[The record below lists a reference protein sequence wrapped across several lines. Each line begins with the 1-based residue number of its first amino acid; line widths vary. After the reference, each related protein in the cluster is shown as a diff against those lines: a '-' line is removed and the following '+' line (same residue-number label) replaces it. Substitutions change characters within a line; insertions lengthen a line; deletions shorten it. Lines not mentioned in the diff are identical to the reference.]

1 MAGQTDM
8 TGDKASAAPE
18 FIPVPSGQEVRFL
31 DVIRSEPGPEGLT
44 LRFRFIAPAIARE
57 GGVVNAEAEQ
67 EDMAALCSG
76 YALSRLPVS
85 GPQPAQVVIV
95 LSDREVPFGET
106 APEATQYFEAYS
118 IADGMCIWEPF

>member
-1 MAGQTDM
+1 MAGGSEATNGAKTDL
-8 TGDKASAAPE
+8 
-18 FIPVPSGQEVRFL
+18 IPVPSGQEIRFL
-31 DVIRSEPGPEGLT
+31 DVITSEPGSEGLT
-44 LRFRFIAPAIARE
+44 TRFRFMAPAIARD
-57 GGVVNAEAEQ
+57 GGTVGAEAAQ

-76 YALSRLPVS
+76 YALARLSATGPV
-85 GPQPAQVVIV
+85 PAQIVIV